1 MGKLLLLVGLV
12 LLMKHNDGT
21 AYKLVC
27 YFTNWAHSRPGPA
40 SILPRDL
47 DPFLCTHLIFAFA
60 SMSSNH
66 IVANSL
72 QDEKVLY
79 PELNKLKER
88 NRALKT
94 LLSVGGWNFGTSRF
108 TSMLSTIASREEFI
122 DSVISFLRTY
132 GFDGLDLFFLYP
144 GLRGSPVNDRWN
156 FLLLIEELQFAFEK
170 EALLTQRPRLL
181 LSAAVSGVPY
191 IIQRSYDVRFLGR
204 RLDFISVLSYD
215 LHGSWEKFTGHNS
228 PLFSLPEDSK
238 SSAYAMN
245 YWRNLG
251 APADKLLMGFPT
263 YGRTFHLLSA
273 SKNGLKAASTGPASP
288 GKYTKQAGFLA
299 YYEVCSFIQSAEK
312 HWIDYQYVPYAYQGK
327 EWVGYDDATSFSYK
341 AMFVKKEHFGGAM
354 VWTLDMDDVR
364 GIFCGN
370 GPFPLVHILNELL
383 VQAGFSSTPLPQFWV
398 TSPVNSSGPGSE
410 SLTVTEELTTDAVK
424 ILPPGGEA
432 MAAEVHGKYE
442 NVTTIP
448 HGGFVTPR
456 RTMSPAT
463 HTVALESNTMA
474 PGANTTT
481 SLDLLSET
489 ITEMTMRV
497 QTQTPWE
504 ETTATVG
511 NQSVTPG
518 GETTATVG
526 NQSVTPGG
534 ETTATVGN
542 QSVTPGGETTATVG
556 NQSVTPGG
564 ETTATVGNQSVTP
577 GGEITA
583 TVGNQSVTPGGETT
597 ATVGNQS
604 VTLGGETTAT
614 VGNQSQTSGGETTAT
629 VGNQSVTPGGETTAT
644 VGNQSVTPG
653 GETTATVGNQ
663 SVTPGGEITVIVGN
677 QSVTLGGETTAT
689 VGNQSV
695 TLGGETTATVGNQS
709 VTLGGETTATVGNQS
724 VTPGGEITVIVGNQ
738 SVTPGGETM
747 VTVGNQSVTPGEET
761 TATVGNQ
768 SVTLGGETTA
778 TVGNQSVTLGGE
790 TTATVGNQSVTL
802 AGETTATVG
811 NQSVTLGGETTA
823 TVGNQSQTSGGE
835 ITATVGSQS
844 VTLVGETT
852 VTVGNQSVT
861 PGGETTATVG
871 NQSVTLGGETTATVG
886 NQSVTPGGKTTATV
900 GNQSVTPGGETTAT
914 VGNQSVT
921 PGGETTATVGN
932 QSVTTVEMG
941 TTLEYLQTMTSSDD
955 ETSRKKTMTLERV
968 AVPPGEMSVT
978 PNQQNTA
985 LMWENLITEMETYSQ
1000 DG

>member
-1 MGKLLLLVGLV
+1 MLFLP
-12 LLMKHNDGT
+12 GT

-79 PELNKLKER
+79 PELNKLKE
-88 NRALKT
+88 
-94 LLSVGGWNFGTSRF
+94 RF

-238 SSAYAMN
+238 SSVREDLAYAMN

>member
-489 ITEMTMRV
+489 IR
-497 QTQTPWE
+497 
-504 ETTATVG
+504 
-511 NQSVTPG
+511 

-534 ETTATVGN
+534 ETTAT
-542 QSVTPGGETTATVG
+542 
-556 NQSVTPGG
+556 
-564 ETTATVGNQSVTP
+564 
-577 GGEITA
+577 
-583 TVGNQSVTPGGETT
+583 
-597 ATVGNQS
+597 
-604 VTLGGETTAT
+604 
-614 VGNQSQTSGGETTAT
+614 
-629 VGNQSVTPGGETTAT
+629 
-644 VGNQSVTPG
+644 
-653 GETTATVGNQ
+653 
-663 SVTPGGEITVIVGN
+663 
-677 QSVTLGGETTAT
+677 
-689 VGNQSV
+689 
-695 TLGGETTATVGNQS
+695 
-709 VTLGGETTATVGNQS
+709 
-724 VTPGGEITVIVGNQ
+724 
-738 SVTPGGETM
+738 GETM

-802 AGETTATVG
+802 AGETTAT
-811 NQSVTLGGETTA
+811 
-823 TVGNQSQTSGGE
+823 
-835 ITATVGSQS
+835 
-844 VTLVGETT
+844 
-852 VTVGNQSVT
+852 SVT